1 MNEFY
6 KSILD
11 PKGRF
16 GVWGI
21 VTLIILGILLMIVPG
36 LLLDDQNKTAVPEK
50 IPQKSMED
58 MRPIASSL
66 MSMEDVLAKQITDI
80 LSQVEGVGHV
90 SVAISLAAGQEQDYA
105 KNVNNQKT
113 IVEEK
118 DTQGGVRVTTEIDEQ
133 TEYVLVQSRNEP
145 LVLKEKAPE
154 IKGVLVV
161 AEGANDVELKTQLSR
176 AVQSLFDLPAHKI
189 MILPKE
195 R

>member
-1 MNEFY
+1 
-6 KSILD
+6 
-11 PKGRF
+11 
-16 GVWGI
+16 
-21 VTLIILGILLMIVPG
+21 MIVPG

-161 AEGANDVELKTQLSR
+161 AEGANDVELKIQLSR

>member
-161 AEGANDVELKTQLSR
+161 AEGANDVELKIQLSR

>member
-1 MNEFY
+1 ML
-6 KSILD
+6 KMSI
-11 PKGRF
+11 
-16 GVWGI
+16 I
-21 VTLIILGILLMIVPG
+21 
-36 LLLDDQNKTAVPEK
+36 
-50 IPQKSMED
+50 
-58 MRPIASSL
+58 
-66 MSMEDVLAKQITDI
+66 
-80 LSQVEGVGHV
+80 
-90 SVAISLAAGQEQDYA
+90 
-105 KNVNNQKT
+105 KNNCRG
-113 IVEEK
+113 K

-161 AEGANDVELKTQLSR
+161 VEGANDVELKIQLSR